1 MEWIQNRKLY
11 YTDFLKEKSKKPPQH
26 IYYIWIEIF
35 KKIGDALKTNKNRP
49 VIAFQT
55 LCHIS
60 LLGNQSLTQHSQVMH
75 LHGIKQ
81 IHKPLISTY

>member
-11 YTDFLKEKSKKPPQH
+11 YTDFLKEKGKKTPQH
-26 IYYIWIEIF
+26 IYYIWIEIL

-55 LCHIS
+55 LCDIS
-60 LLGNQSLTQHSQVMH
+60 LLGSLTQHSQVMH